1 MEPKF
6 EVSTAAVKELR
17 ERTGAGVMACRNALV
32 EALADMDKAA
42 QILQQQGLAKASK
55 KADRATSQGVI
66 EAYIHLGAR
75 LGALVELNCESD
87 FVARTDEFKA
97 LAHDLAM
104 QVAACPP
111 RFVCSQ
117 DIPPGETVEEDQ
129 DCLLSQPFIR
139 DPQRTVQDLVAE
151 AIAKTGENIRVRR
164 FARFELD
171 S

>member
-1 MEPKF
+1 MEPKS
-6 EVSTAAVKELR
+6 EISTAAVKELR
-17 ERTGAGVMACRNALV
+17 ERTGAGVMACRNALLEV
-32 EALADMDKAA
+32 RGDMDEAA

-55 KADRATSQGVI
+55 KADRATSQGII
-66 EAYIHLGAR
+66 EAYIHLGGR
-75 LGALVELNCESD
+75 LGAMVELNCESD

-104 QVAACPP
+104 QVAACSPQ
-111 RFVCSQ
+111 FVSSQ
-117 DIPPGETVEEDQ
+117 DIPAGDTAEEDQ

-139 DPQRTVQDLVAE
+139 DPQRTVNDLVTE

>member
-1 MEPKF
+1 MKPKF
-6 EVSTAAVKELR
+6 EVSTATVKELR
-17 ERTGAGVMACRNALV
+17 DATGAGVMACRNALL
-32 EALADMDKAA
+32 EARADMDKAA
-42 QILQQQGLAKASK
+42 QILQQQGLAKARRKS
-55 KADRATSQGVI
+55 DRATSQGVI
-66 EAYIHLGAR
+66 EAYIHLGGR
-75 LGALVELNCESD
+75 LGAMVELNCESD
-87 FVARTDEFKA
+87 FVARTDGFKA

-104 QVAACPP
+104 QVVACSP
-111 RFVCSQ
+111 RFVSSQ
-117 DIPPGETVEEDQ
+117 DIPAGEAAEENQ